1 MRELVRDFRYAIRM
15 LVSKPGFTAAAVAV
29 LALGIGANTAIFSL
43 VNAFLLKPLH
53 LDDARQLVGC
63 FSRDTQKPDS
73 YRAFS
78 YPNYADLRDNNPVFS
93 SLMAHNLAM
102 VGLSE
107 GDSTRRMFGDLISSN
122 AFATMGVELFRGRTF
137 TADEE
142 RPESRVQVA
151 IVSYSFWRK
160 HGSDPAMLGQSL
172 RVNGRLFTVVGI
184 APEGFTGTTA
194 LISPELYFPLGVF
207 ESMMNDFDGHTRPLA
222 ARDNPTLMLVGRLR
236 QGLTQPAADA
246 QLSTIASRM
255 RSSYPAENKDQ
266 TFVVGTLSRM
276 NLSTGPTSDSWLL
289 APAAMLLSVAAVVLL
304 IASLNV
310 ANMMLARGAARRKEI
325 AIRLALGGSRRS
337 ILQQLFIEGLVLALM
352 GGVAGLGVAYYGTA
366 ALVHSLSAMM
376 PVDLIYTAGPDARVL
391 IATLAFCTLS
401 TLLFGFGPAWSLSK
415 PDLVPGLKGNS
426 ADPDGRGQ
434 RRLFS
439 KRNLLVVSQI
449 SLSLMLLTAAGLFVR
464 SAQRAAQ
471 IEPGFS
477 IDHRLLLEVD
487 PSLAGYDETRGRQIY
502 RQLVD
507 RLKSIP
513 GVESVSVAA
522 TVPFGMI
529 SLGRS
534 VQRASDAPNA
544 TALSCGLNIV
554 GEDYF
559 KTLGIPL
566 LRGRTFPATEKGP
579 KVAILDREAAES
591 LWPKGD
597 AIGQH
602 IRMHMSDRAT
612 EDVEVI
618 GVVGGTKDS
627 ILGSRL
633 QPHIY
638 IPFGQEYQ
646 ADMNIHVK
654 NASASREADLKL
666 LEAIRQETRTLDAQ
680 LPVLALKTLRDHVDA
695 SIDIWVVRTGA
706 RMFSIFGGVALLLA
720 MIGLYGVRAYTV
732 ARRTREIGIRMALG
746 ADSRDAL
753 RMILGEGLILTGIG
767 VCGGLALSLGVGKL
781 LASQLYQVSAVDAPV
796 FLAGPLMLGAV
807 SLFACYLPARRA
819 ARVDPM
825 VALREE

>member
-1 MRELVRDFRYAIRM
+1 MRALVQDFRYAIRM
-15 LVSKPGFTAAAVAV
+15 LVGKPGFTAAAVAV

-53 LDDARQLVGC
+53 LEDARQLVGC
-63 FSRDTQKPDS
+63 YSRDTQKPDS

-78 YPNYADLRDNNPVFS
+78 YPNYADLRDNNPVFT

-142 RPESRVQVA
+142 RPGSGVQVA

-160 HGSDPAMLGQSL
+160 HGSDPAMLGQTV

-194 LISPELYFPLGVF
+194 LISPELYFPLGVY
-207 ESMMNDFDGHTRPLA
+207 ESMMNDFEGHTRPLA

-246 QLSTIASRM
+246 QLSTVASRM
-255 RSSYPAENKDQ
+255 RSAYPAENKDQ

-276 NLSTGPTSDSWLL
+276 NVSTAPTSDSWLL
-289 APAAMLLSVAAVVLL
+289 VPTAMLLSVAAVVLL

-366 ALVHSLSAMM
+366 ALVRSLSAMM

-449 SLSLMLLTAAGLFVR
+449 ALSLMLLTAAGLFVR

-513 GVESVSVAA
+513 GVESASVAA

-534 VQRASDAPNA
+534 IQRASDAPNV
-544 TALSCGLNIV
+544 TALSCGFNIV

-566 LRGRTFPATEKGP
+566 LRGRTFPPAEKGP
-579 KVAILDREAAES
+579 KVAILDRKAAES
-591 LWPKGD
+591 LWPKSE

-602 IRMHMSDRAT
+602 IRMHLSDRAT
-612 EDVEVI
+612 EDAEVI
-618 GVVGGTKDS
+618 GVVGDTEDS
-627 ILGSRL
+627 ILGSRS

-638 IPFGQEYQ
+638 VPFGQEYQ

-654 NASASREADLKL
+654 NASASRETDLKL

-680 LPVLALKTLRDHVDA
+680 LPVLALKTLRDHVEA

-746 ADSRDAL
+746 ADSRDAM
-753 RMILGEGLILTGIG
+753 RMILREGLMLTGIG
-767 VCGGLALSLGVGKL
+767 VCGGLALSLGVGRIL
-781 LASQLYQVSAVDAPV
+781 SSQLYKVNTVDAPV
-796 FLAGPLMLGAV
+796 FLTAPLLLAAI
-807 SLFACYLPARRA
+807 SLLACYLPARRA